1 MRISTNEF
9 LLAATNDMLAQQ
21 SNVNQL
27 NREIA
32 TGETMLSAT
41 ADPSGASQAIGDAST
56 IARFNYDTS
65 NAQAATQSLQNGV
78 SVLTQVGTVLAQLL
92 QTAEQAANGTIAP
105 GERQSLAAEAQ
116 GALQQLLQLANS
128 QTAGGNYLFSGS
140 KVATVPYSA
149 LPNGQVLYNGDASTN
164 VIEIAPSLSVLSS
177 LSGSGI
183 FTGIPAGA
191 QGLAVT
197 AASSN
202 SGGAYAVA
210 ESIVNG
216 SQFSAAQLAGTQY
229 AISFAAGPN
238 GSLTYAVASGTG
250 SPGSAGFTAT
260 SGVVAS
266 GSFTGGS
273 DLVFGGVDIR
283 INGTPAAGDTF
294 NVQTNATTSM
304 FQNVQN
310 LVSTLQSNP
319 AGSAAN
325 AQYQQQIQN
334 VLANLGAAQN
344 STLSAQATLGSNLSE
359 ISAVKGEVTN
369 LYTNAQTDLSNLQS
383 ANLPQVMAN
392 YSESLTALQA
402 AQLAFA
408 KVQNLTLFS
417 FIH

>member
-41 ADPSGASQAIGDAST
+41 TDPSGASQAIGDAAT
-56 IARFNYDTS
+56 IARFNYDSS

-92 QTAEQAANGTIAP
+92 QTAEQAANGTIGP
-105 GERQSLAAEAQ
+105 SERQSLAGEAQ

-149 LPNGQVLYNGDASTN
+149 LPNGQVVYNGDASTN

-177 LSGSGI
+177 LSGGGI

-197 AASSN
+197 ADSSN

-216 SQFSAAQLAGTQY
+216 SQFSATQLAGTQY

-294 NVQTNATTSM
+294 DVQTNATTSM

-359 ISAVKGEVTN
+359 ISAVKGEDTSLN
-369 LYTNAQTDLSNLQS
+369 TNAQTDLSNLQS

>member
-32 TGETMLSAT
+32 TGETMLSAID
-41 ADPSGASQAIGDAST
+41 DPSGASQAIGDATT
-56 IARFNYDTS
+56 IARFTYDSS

-78 SVLTQVGTVLAQLL
+78 SVLTQVDTVLAQLQ
-92 QTAEQAANGTIAP
+92 QTAEQAANGTIGP
-105 GERQSLAAEAQ
+105 SERQSLAAAAQ

-140 KVATVPYSA
+140 KVAAVPYST
-149 LPNGQVLYNGDASTN
+149 LPDGQIVYNGDAGTN
-164 VIEIAPSLSVLSS
+164 VVEIAPSLSVLSS

-191 QGLAVT
+191 QGFAVT
-197 AASSN
+197 ADSGN
-202 SGGAYAVA
+202 TGGAYAVA
-210 ESIVNG
+210 ESIVND

-238 GSLTYAVASGTG
+238 GSLTYTVASGTG

-260 SGVVAS
+260 SGVAAS

-294 NVQTNATTSM
+294 DVQTNATTSM
-304 FQNVQN
+304 FQNAQN

-359 ISAVKGEVTN
+359 ISAVQGEDTTLN
-369 LYTNAQTDLSNLQS
+369 TNARTDLSNLQS